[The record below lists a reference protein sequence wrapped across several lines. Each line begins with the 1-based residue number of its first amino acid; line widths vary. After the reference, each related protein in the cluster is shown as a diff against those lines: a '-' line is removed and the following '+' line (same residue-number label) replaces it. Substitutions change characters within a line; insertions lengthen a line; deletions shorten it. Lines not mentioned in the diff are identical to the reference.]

1 MTFRRLVPYLTF
13 LAVLAMAIRPSVDT
27 DTWWHLRAGE
37 WILEHRQI
45 LRADVFSLTMQGTA
59 WEYPGWL
66 AEIVMAGAHRLAGLA
81 GLSLF
86 TAVAVFA
93 GLSLV
98 WPLLE
103 GPLLLRSAVL
113 LLAAA
118 ASAIYWS
125 ARPQILS
132 FALTGLTLYLLD
144 RAMPRRPSLWWC
156 MPVVLALWANLHG
169 GFALGLILIATS
181 FLGEMFEMLVGDPA
195 RGVAMREA
203 WRGRRRGLAAIAG
216 LGLLSALAVGL
227 NPFGLDMLAYP
238 WKTVSIGT
246 LQASIQEWQSPDFHS
261 AAVQPFLVMLLA
273 LLLSV
278 AGSRRPMTASEVVR
292 CAGFTALALLAAR
305 NIASFALVTAPI
317 LSRHLASTW
326 DRWSPLLRRS
336 RPLPEALTRPLNLV
350 LAALLTLAA
359 AGWAVLQL
367 EASTLQRHVGVLVPV
382 EAFDRLAE
390 QAPAGNLFHS
400 YNWGGYVL
408 WRLYPTYPS
417 FVDGRTDVFSAEVL
431 DEYQA
436 AWAARPTWSQVLE
449 KYDVDNVL
457 IEAQAPL
464 AEALRLSGW
473 DIAYEDAHA
482 ILFRRPGES
491 G

>member
-13 LAVLAMAIRPSVDT
+13 LAVLAMAVRPSVDT

-37 WILEHRQI
+37 WILENRQI
-45 LRADVFSLTMQGTA
+45 LREDVFSFTMQGTA

-86 TAVAVFA
+86 TAVAVIA

-103 GPLLLRSAVL
+103 GPLLLRTAVL

-118 ASAIYWS
+118 TSAIYWS

-144 RAMPRRPSLWWC
+144 RAIPRRPRLWWPLP
-156 MPVVLALWANLHG
+156 MALALWGNLHG
-169 GFALGLILIATS
+169 GFALGLILIGTS
-181 FLGEMFEMLVGDPA
+181 LLGEMSEMLVGDPA
-195 RGVAMREA
+195 RGVAIHEA
-203 WRGRRRGLAAIAG
+203 WRARRRGLAVITG

-227 NPFGLDMLAYP
+227 NPFGLDLLAYP

-261 AAVQPFLVMLLA
+261 AAVQPFLVMLIA

-278 AGSRRPMTASEVVR
+278 AGSRRPMTALEVVR
-292 CAGFTALALLAAR
+292 SAAFTALALLAAR

-317 LSRHLASTW
+317 LSRHLSSTW
-326 DRWSPLLRRS
+326 DRWSHLLRPS

-350 LAALLTLAA
+350 LAALLTVAA
-359 AGWAVLQL
+359 AGWAILQL
-367 EASTLQRHVGVLVPV
+367 DASTLQRHVGVLVPV

-390 QAPAGNLFHS
+390 QAPSGNLFHS

-436 AWAARPTWSQVLE
+436 AWGARPAWSHVLD
-449 KYDVDNVL
+449 KYEVDNVL
-457 IEAQAPL
+457 IEPQAPL

-473 DIAYEDAHA
+473 VIAYEDARA
-482 ILFRRPGES
+482 ILLRRPGE
-491 G
+491 GG

>member
-13 LAVLAMAIRPSVDT
+13 LAVLAMAVRPSVDT

-45 LRADVFSLTMQGTA
+45 LREDVFSLTMQGTA

-66 AEIVMAGAHRLAGLA
+66 AEVVMAGTHRLAGLA

-93 GLSLV
+93 GLSLM

-118 ASAIYWS
+118 TSAIYWS

-144 RAMPRRPSLWWC
+144 RAVPRKPSLWWC
-156 MPVVLALWANLHG
+156 LPLVLALWGNLHG

-181 FLGEMFEMLVGDPA
+181 FLGETFEVLVGDPA
-195 RGVAMREA
+195 RGVAIREA
-203 WRGRRRGLAAIAG
+203 WRARRRGLAAIAG
-216 LGLLSALAVGL
+216 LGFLSALAVGL

-261 AAVQPFLVMLLA
+261 AAVQPFLVMLIG

-278 AGSRRPMTASEVVR
+278 AGSRRPMTAAEVVR
-292 CAGFTALALLAAR
+292 SAAFTTLALLAAR

-317 LSRHLASTW
+317 LSRHLSSTW
-326 DRWSPLLRRS
+326 DRWSPLLQRS
-336 RPLPEALTRPLNLV
+336 RPLPEAVTRPLNFV
-350 LAALLTLAA
+350 LAALLTVAA
-359 AGWAVLQL
+359 AGWAILQL
-367 EASTLQRHVGVLVPV
+367 DASTLQRHVGRLVPV
-382 EAFDRLAE
+382 EAFDRLAV
-390 QAPAGNLFHS
+390 QAPPGNLFHS

-436 AWAARPTWSQVLE
+436 AWAARPTWSLVLD
-449 KYDVDNVL
+449 KYDIDNVL
-457 IEAQAPL
+457 VEPQAPL

-473 DIAYEDAHA
+473 VIAYEDPQA
-482 ILFRRPGES
+482 ILFRRPGGS